1 MTKHSGYL
9 RLFTTKISLYKIYNL
24 WIWAAAFKLPSFFC
38 LVAGGRFPTWFV
50 ERIKQRGLTT
60 GLRLRRAN
68 AVRPYGMASLLLRFD
83 LDFVCYE
90 IIGFRRVVKLV
101 RIKKRATKGRPYSLV
116 DIHKHKKIR
125 SAECRTYS
133 VGWVVR
139 FELTVFSATN

>member
-50 ERIKQRGLTT
+50 ERIRQRGLTT

-101 RIKKRATKGRPYSLV
+101 RIKKRATKGRPYDVYIQKNTLCGMQNVFGGVGSEIRTHGLQC
-116 DIHKHKKIR
+116 HK
-125 SAECRTYS
+125 
-133 VGWVVR
+133 
-139 FELTVFSATN
+139 LTR